1 MFKQVVLFLSLIQL
15 MHGLSLR
22 SNIWWSRRS
31 ESSLPDCDVAFD
43 NESPSLEAK
52 ICGYCFASCQQ
63 QLATCLLAQIKES
76 LNASLEDCQEKCEQC
91 EKRCLTDKRTSRIA
105 AENWA
110 KVVAVLRQFNS
121 YWPVKEEQTQ
131 STEP

>member
-43 NESPSLEAK
+43 NENPSLEAK
-52 ICGYCFASCQQ
+52 IC
-63 QLATCLLAQIKES
+63 AQIKES